1 MKVIFDVLKREVR
14 KVSKDSSLFLILLLA
29 PILYAFIYGS
39 IYFNKGEEKVKIAL
53 VDDDGTA
60 ISRLLTQ
67 QFDATPMIEIIPSSN
82 LSEAKEK
89 MYRGD
94 VQGYFYIQSDFE
106 KNILSQKQANVNVV
120 LNASRFLPSSDLLST
135 VTKVC
140 LTVGA
145 GVRKTYF
152 NKQGMGDDEAMKMTN
167 PINMDYRPLYNSGMT
182 YGDFLLPG
190 LLAIILQQTLL
201 IGVAAAFAS
210 EREENLLNKL
220 YETSKANI
228 SKIILGKTMLY
239 VVVFM
244 IFGIF
249 FSIVN
254 FSVFGVQIRGNY
266 WDLAVIYALF
276 VIAITTL
283 AMLIGSFFKTKLLV
297 FQVLVFSSYP
307 IFLITGYSMP
317 YQALP
322 KLVQGL
328 SDLLPTSPFL
338 KTYISI
344 VQSGGSLSDNLNS
357 VIHLIVLWLIFE
369 LLLIVRIRYL
379 IPVVHLGIK
388 KKRLSI

>member
-283 AMLIGSFFKTKLLV
+283 AILIGSFFKTKLLV

-379 IPVVHLGIK
+379 ITKTTI
-388 KKRLSI
+388 SS